1 MGSTRLKTAILI
13 AGPTASG
20 KSAVAMDVAE
30 RLNGVVINADAM
42 QLYADLDVLTSRPS
56 REDEARV
63 PHRLFGCAPA
73 GDAWSAGRWLEAAG
87 REVSTAWQADKVPV
101 IAGGTGLYFKV
112 LEEGLSPIP
121 AVPDEVRDHWRDR
134 LRVEGANA
142 LHGELVRRASNDAG
156 RIEPAD
162 GQRVVRALEVLDAT
176 GKTLADHFA
185 LARQGSVLANA
196 DVRRVALTPAREEL
210 YGCCDARFEVM
221 LEHGAMDEV
230 EKLVALDLAPDL
242 PVMKA
247 IGVQALASYLAGE
260 VLMEDAVALA
270 QKQTR
275 NYAKR
280 QMTWIRNQMSDWP
293 KAEIPQ
299 QALEVLIR

>member
-1 MGSTRLKTAILI
+1 
-13 AGPTASG
+13 
-20 KSAVAMDVAE
+20 MDVAE

-56 REDEARV
+56 RDDEARV

-73 GDAWSAGRWLEAAG
+73 GDAWSAGRWLGAASE
-87 REVSTAWQADKVPV
+87 EVSTAWQAGKVPV
-101 IAGGTGLYFKV
+101 ITGGTGLYFKV

-121 AVPDEVRDHWRDR
+121 AVPSDVRDHWRER

-142 LHGELVRRASNDAG
+142 LHGELARWAPDDAA

-176 GKTLADHFA
+176 GKSLADHFA
-185 LARQGSVLANA
+185 SARQDSVLANA
-196 DVRRVALTPAREEL
+196 DVRRVALTPVREQL
-210 YGCCDARFEVM
+210 YGSCDARFEAM

-247 IGVQALASYLAGE
+247 IGVQALAAYLAGE
-260 VLMEDAVALA
+260 ALMKDAVALA

-293 KAEIPQ
+293 KAETPR

>member
-1 MGSTRLKTAILI
+1 MKTAILI

-56 REDEARV
+56 RADEARV

-73 GDAWSAGRWLEAAG
+73 ADAWSAGRWLEAANV
-87 REVSTAWQADKVPV
+87 EVSAAWRAGQVPV
-101 IAGGTGLYFKV
+101 IAGGTGLYFKA
-112 LEEGLSPIP
+112 LEDGLSPIS
-121 AVPDEVRDHWRDR
+121 AVPGDVRDHWRER

-142 LHGELVRRASNDAG
+142 LHGELVRTAPEDAA

-176 GKTLADHFA
+176 GKSLADHFA
-185 LARQGSVLANA
+185 AARQASVLASA
-196 DVRRVALTPAREEL
+196 DVRRVALTPAREDL
-210 YGCCDARFEVM
+210 YRLCDARFEAM
-221 LEHGAMDEV
+221 LERGAMDEV
-230 EKLVALDLAPDL
+230 EKLVALNIAPDL

-247 IGVQALASYLAGE
+247 IGVKALAAYLAGE
-260 VLMEDAVALA
+260 IPMEDAVALA

-280 QMTWIRNQMSDWP
+280 QMTWIRNQMSDWA
-293 KAEIPQ
+293 KAETPR
-299 QALEVLIR
+299 QALEVLIT